1 MEKQNRFRW
10 YHALMIVAGG
20 VGAYFAQGIAYGGS
34 ATTTAIIIAVAA
46 IGVAVVYILKER
58 SPGSI

>member
-10 YHALMIVAGG
+10 YHPLMIVAGG
-20 VGAYFAQGIAYGGS
+20 VGAYFAQGIALGGS

-46 IGVAVVYILKER
+46 VGVMAAYILKER
-58 SPGSI
+58 SSSSS